1 MITQKITFTKVS
13 IREIYLGF
21 CAFSVFRGLLKHP
34 LFDNFLRFCRTNDL
48 KSDHLQLDAYG
59 AFVGEI
65 YALGGDLSEAVRKLV
80 FEDEN
85 VYVRAHADGVEI
97 DENLSVSVTSE
108 LSILSDF
115 SSLTAEDFRAE
126 LSYEG
131 YMPAFRSAESPNLQS
146 AYEERVKSVA
156 TFGFGIFSSYGMFR
170 LSDAGEIE
178 PILSADPI
186 SLDSFVGYEAERKKV
201 IDNTVAFL
209 SGRPAANVLLYGDAG
224 TGKSSTVKAVAN
236 AYFKDGIR
244 LIEVRK
250 DQLSSL
256 PYVMGK
262 IRQNPLRFIIFID
275 DLSFLQNDDSFSMLK
290 AALEGSASAQ
300 ASNAVIY
307 ATSNRRHIV
316 KESFADRDSGD
327 DLHRNDT
334 VQETLSLSER
344 FGLTVLFAKPN
355 KNLYLEIVFELAE
368 KYHID
373 CDPEWLKTEAEA
385 FALRRGY
392 RSARCA
398 EQFIESL
405 G

>member
-1 MITQKITFTKVS
+1 MTS

-21 CAFSVFRGLLKHP
+21 CAFGVFRGLFRHP
-34 LFDNFLRFCRTNDL
+34 LFQHFITYSRTGGAENCHL
-48 KSDHLQLDAYG
+48 KLDAYG

-65 YALGGDLSEAVRKLV
+65 YRLGGDLTAAVRTLL

-85 VYVRAHADGVEI
+85 IYVMNRANGVYCDDELCAAVDAEI
-97 DENLSVSVTSE
+97 DL
-108 LSILSDF
+108 LIKF
-115 SSLTAEDFRAE
+115 ASLKAEDFRDD
-126 LSYEG
+126 LGYEG
-131 YMPAFRSAESPNLQS
+131 YMPTFMSSDASDLME
-146 AYEERVKSVA
+146 AYARRVGSIA
-156 TFGFGIFSSYGMFR
+156 TFGYGIFSSYGMFR
-170 LSDAGEIE
+170 LSDSGEIE
-178 PILSADPI
+178 PILSADAT
-186 SLDSFVGYEAERKKV
+186 SLDSFVGYEVERQKV
-201 IDNTVAFL
+201 IDNTEAFL
-209 SGRPAANVLLYGDAG
+209 EGKPAANVLLYGDAG

-236 AYFKDGIR
+236 AFFDKGLR

-250 DQLSSL
+250 DQLASL

-262 IRQNPLRFIIFID
+262 ISKNPLHFVIFID
-275 DLSFLQNDDSFSMLK
+275 DLSFLQNDDNFSMLK
-290 AALEGSASAQ
+290 AALEGSASAK
-300 ASNAVIY
+300 AKNAVIY

-316 KESFADRDSGD
+316 KESFSDRDSGD

-373 CDPEWLKTEAEA
+373 SDPEWLKNEAEA

-405 G
+405 L